1 MDDVVTKKKT
11 ENKESKMH
19 TEKSMLK
26 VNMFMISYTMRMQ
39 MHMKMDVFSVP
50 YVT

>member
-1 MDDVVTKKKT
+1 
-11 ENKESKMH
+11 MH
-19 TEKSMLK
+19 TEKLMLK